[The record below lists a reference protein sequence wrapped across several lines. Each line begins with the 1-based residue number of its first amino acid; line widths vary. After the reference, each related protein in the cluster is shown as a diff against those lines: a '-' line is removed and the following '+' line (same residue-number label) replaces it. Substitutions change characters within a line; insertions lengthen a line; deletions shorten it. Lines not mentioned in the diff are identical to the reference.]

1 MTNTRITDPE
11 TIEKRYPCILHE
23 FSIRKGSGGRGRF
36 NGGDGCIR
44 DIEFRVPVELSVL
57 TERRTVAPYGM
68 CGGGPGACGENIWVK
83 HDQSTGKVREIS
95 LGGKNT
101 CNMAAGDR
109 IIIRKST
116 PTHTGR
122 FNVHV
127 YGEQVLTASR
137 KSRRRRLRGGLIIQM
152 WQIITTVTC
161 YIVIYPHHHC
171 NLHTYHH
178 RPVSLDCCGVSI
190 TIGSLV

>member
-1 MTNTRITDPE
+1 MTKNLSQTIAGGAGAGPTWKGQSGVHVHMTNTRITDPE

-57 TERRTVAPYGM
+57 TERRTIAPYGM

-83 HDQSTGKVREIS
+83 RDQSTGKVREIS

-109 IIIRKST
+109 IIIRKSS
-116 PTHTGR
+116 PSQFANIDVDVWRELNANKAQEAQAEALTGK
-122 FNVHV
+122 FD
-127 YGEQVLTASR
+127 
-137 KSRRRRLRGGLIIQM
+137 
-152 WQIITTVTC
+152 
-161 YIVIYPHHHC
+161 
-171 NLHTYHH
+171 H
-178 RPVSLDCCGVSI
+178 RDVANYNDCDSF
-190 TIGSLV
+190 S